1 MAQPTTP
8 SLKRSLGTW
17 AITVYAVGD
26 ILGAGIY
33 ALVGKV
39 AGQAGSAAWLAFLLA
54 SLIAFFT
61 ALTYAELASRFP
73 LAGGAV
79 TYCNRAFRKPALAF
93 VVGVFVLSSGVTSAA
108 AVSRAFVG
116 YLTPFL
122 DVPVLPASLTLL
134 VLMSALSYWGIE
146 ESSKANLVLTALE
159 LTGLLVVV
167 YVGFRFATD
176 VPGEALLE
184 RIRPESHGVL
194 GAATLAFFAYIGFED
209 TANIAEEVK
218 DPGRSLPRAILTA
231 VLLTS
236 VVYAAVTI
244 AALWTVP
251 LETLARSDSPLLE
264 VLRAAGVQ
272 PPGHA
277 FSLVALVAICN
288 TGLLNLIMASR
299 LTYGMAR
306 EGLLPAALG
315 KVHPV
320 RRTPWLASLAVLA
333 LAGMLAT
340 TGGAAP
346 LAQTTSLLLVCVF
359 GVLHAALLWVK
370 RRDAEDEP
378 RFFRTPGWTPMVG
391 LLLCGTLLLQY
402 PLHVYLRAA
411 GMLGMAALLHYGV
424 QRWSSPS
431 A

>member
-1 MAQPTTP
+1 MAQPTSP

-54 SLIAFFT
+54 SLIALFT

-73 LAGGAV
+73 FAGGAV
-79 TYCNRAFRKPALAF
+79 TYCNRAFRSPAFAF

-122 DVPVLPASLTLL
+122 DVPALPASLTLL
-134 VLMSALSYWGIE
+134 VVMSALSYWGIE
-146 ESSKANLVLTALE
+146 ESSKVNLVLTALE

-176 VPGEALLE
+176 VPGEALLG
-184 RIRPESHGVL
+184 RIQPHTHGVL
-194 GAATLAFFAYIGFED
+194 GAATLAFFAYVGFED

-231 VLLTS
+231 VVLTS
-236 VVYAAVTI
+236 GVYAAVTI

-251 LETLARSDSPLLE
+251 LDRLARSDSPLLE
-264 VLRAAGVQ
+264 VLQSAGVQ
-272 PPGHA
+272 LPGHA
-277 FSLVALVAICN
+277 FSLVALIAICN

-306 EGLLPAALG
+306 EGLLPASLG

-320 RRTPWLASLAVLA
+320 RQTPWLAAIAVLG
-333 LAGMLAT
+333 LAGLLAT

-370 RRDAEDEP
+370 RHDAQHEP
-378 RFFRTPGWTPMVG
+378 CFFRTPGWTPIVG
-391 LLLCGTLLLQY
+391 LLLCGGLLLQY

-411 GMLGMAALLHYGV
+411 AMVGLAVLLHYGV
-424 QRWSSPS
+424 QRWTSRR
-431 A
+431 